1 MSLQQLVDLLLP
13 VALEAHPRPLRLELV
28 VLLPEQELLAVQQMR
43 PEHPMLLLQLVLPP
57 AEHPMHRYPELEEP
71 LLEPVLQPE
80 PPVRRPMRLHQ
91 ELELAQ
97 PQLEWKVLVE
107 QPELPEPHP
116 IRPQRVRNL
125 DLEAPDPLPAHSLLE
140 HRDCLKKSGQ

>member
-1 MSLQQLVDLLLP
+1 MSLQLLVDLLQP
-13 VALEAHPRPLRLELV
+13 VALEEPPRPLRPEPV
-28 VLLPEQELLAVQQMR
+28 VQLPEQALLAVQLVR
-43 PEHPMLLLQLVLPP
+43 PVHPMLLLQLVLPP

-80 PPVRRPMRLHQ
+80 PPVRHPMRLHQ

-107 QPELPEPHP
+107 QPEPHP